1 MVEYVCEHYLY
12 HFVILNTKTKT
23 AYNMGDYN
31 LGVGSRVQH
40 PKYGKG
46 VVVEIDAEF
55 YTIWFRDGSDSRSI
69 ARSFDGLQVLEKTEG
84 ETVSI
89 TLEDIKRAITEVVDE
104 RSDLQEIVQM
114 GSRWNDG
121 TLIMKPGDGSLQPKE
136 VPIETF
142 FHKIVMLRDR
152 LRVMEQKVNAHSKL
166 TDEDKV
172 ELQQYISRIYGSL
185 TTFNVLFKY
194 TEDQFKGTGGDK

>member
-1 MVEYVCEHYLY
+1 
-12 HFVILNTKTKT
+12 
-23 AYNMGDYN
+23 MGDYN
-31 LGVGSRVQH
+31 LGVGSRIQH

-55 YTIWFRDGSDSRSI
+55 YTIWFRDGGESRSI
-69 ARSFDGLQVLEKTEG
+69 ARSYEGMEVLEKTEG

-89 TLEDIKRAITEVVDE
+89 TIEDIKRAITEVVDE
-104 RSDLQEIVQM
+104 RSDLQEVVQL
-114 GSRWNDG
+114 GGKWNRG
-121 TLIMKPGDGSLQPKE
+121 VLIMKPDDPTLQSKE
-136 VPIETF
+136 IPIETF

-194 TEDQFKGTGGDK
+194 TEDQFKGTGGEK

>member
-1 MVEYVCEHYLY
+1 
-12 HFVILNTKTKT
+12 
-23 AYNMGDYN
+23 MGDYN
-31 LGVGSRVQH
+31 LGVGSRIQH

-55 YTIWFRDGSDSRSI
+55 YTIWFRDGGESRSI
-69 ARSFDGLQVLEKTEG
+69 ARSYEGMEVLEKTEG
-84 ETVSI
+84 ETASI

-104 RSDLQEIVQM
+104 RSDLQEVVQL
-114 GSRWNDG
+114 GGKWNRG
-121 TLIMKPGDGSLQPKE
+121 VLIMKPDDTTLQPKE

-152 LRVMEQKVNAHSKL
+152 LRVMEQKINAHSKL

-172 ELQQYISRIYGSL
+172 EMQQYISRIYGSL

>member
-1 MVEYVCEHYLY
+1 
-12 HFVILNTKTKT
+12 
-23 AYNMGDYN
+23 MGDYN
-31 LGVGSRVQH
+31 LGVGSRIQH

-55 YTIWFRDGSDSRSI
+55 YTIWFRDGGESRSI
-69 ARSFDGLQVLEKTEG
+69 GRNYEGLEVLEKTESD
-84 ETVSI
+84 VVPI
-89 TLEDIKRAITEVVDE
+89 TMDDIKRALIEVIDE
-104 RSDLQEIVQM
+104 RSDIQEVVQLA
-114 GSRWNDG
+114 GKWNRG
-121 TLIMKPGDGSLQPKE
+121 TLILKPDDPTLQGKE
-136 VPIETF
+136 ISIESF

-152 LRVMEQKVNAHSKL
+152 LRVMEQKVNAHTKL

>member
-1 MVEYVCEHYLY
+1 
-12 HFVILNTKTKT
+12 
-23 AYNMGDYN
+23 MGDYN
-31 LGVGSRVQH
+31 LGVGSRIQH

-55 YTIWFRDGSDSRSI
+55 YTIWFRDGGDSRSI
-69 ARSFDGLQVLEKTEG
+69 ARSYEGLEVLEKTEG

-89 TLEDIKRAITEVVDE
+89 TIEDIKRAITEVVDE
-104 RSDLQEIVQM
+104 RSDLQEVVQL
-114 GSRWNDG
+114 GSRWNG
-121 TLIMKPGDGSLQPKE
+121 GMMILKPEDTTLQPKE

-152 LRVMEQKVNAHSKL
+152 LRVMEQKVNAHTKL

-172 ELQQYISRIYGSL
+172 EMQQYISRIYGSL